1 MCSARFF
8 LQLDPAAPDTSGQM
22 SPLDALTR
30 FAALA
35 AHLGEP
41 FADRPALLL
50 AAGLDEHGW
59 AEQVEQ
65 WSARLN
71 ADASGELHRCFAEA
85 HARALAPRGLAPA
98 RRDPRFLGDE
108 AQPWR
113 EEAAAVGAV
122 TYESAPPP
130 LAPCNAPSSAQRP
143 RDASGE
149 QTQECPLHAPA
160 GSVLPFGRAS
170 ASSAGAPFPGRRL
183 HRFDPQTGL
192 PLPAPVWVDLPLSP
206 SLKP

>member
-1 MCSARFF
+1 
-8 LQLDPAAPDTSGQM
+8 M
-22 SPLDALTR
+22 SPHDSLTR

-50 AAGLDEHGW
+50 AAGLDERRW

-85 HARALAPRGLAPA
+85 YARALAPRGLAPA

-108 AQPWR
+108 VQPWR

-122 TYESAPPP
+122 ESGSAPPP
-130 LAPCNAPSSAQRP
+130 LVPCNAPCSPQHP
-143 RDASGE
+143 RDVSGE
-149 QTQECPLHAPA
+149 QTQECPIHTPA
-160 GSVLPFGRAS
+160 GSVLPFDRAS